1 MKSTVV
7 ENAETPDY
15 IPVKRRRNFPYPSS
29 TRDNN
34 VERDNSFTS
43 YKEMGSSL
51 LLKSL
56 EGSRK
61 SQTSTNSQKIAE
73 TEATLLK
80 AVLTKKGLRSATEL
94 ASGLKYESSMQ
105 TGWTGQDKNNL
116 PLYLS

>member
-43 YKEMGSSL
+43 YKEIGSSL
-51 LLKSL
+51 ISNRWREVENHKPALIL
-56 EGSRK
+56 RK
-61 SQTSTNSQKIAE
+61 
-73 TEATLLK
+73 
-80 AVLTKKGLRSATEL
+80 
-94 ASGLKYESSMQ
+94 
-105 TGWTGQDKNNL
+105 
-116 PLYLS
+116 